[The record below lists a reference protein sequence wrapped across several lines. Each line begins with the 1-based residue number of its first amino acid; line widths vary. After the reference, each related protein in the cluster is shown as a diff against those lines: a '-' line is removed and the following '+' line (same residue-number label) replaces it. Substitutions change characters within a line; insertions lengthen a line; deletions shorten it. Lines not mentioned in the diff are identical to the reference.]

1 MSTNRPHPT
10 NNSMIQTTM
19 RILAS
24 ILVALG
30 FCNASLAQSKLHHA
44 SANYYQAPGY
54 AELVWYLE
62 GRPIP
67 AKVALHRSEMGR
79 PFQRLDVEGFV
90 RAKGDTLTYIFS
102 DSTLQRHYLYS
113 YFVEAYDDS
122 GRVVAAPD
130 TVFLPALD
138 YLEMPMPSSISAI
151 GDSSSNSIRIAWQLP
166 LSDLIKQMTLYR
178 STNSVDG
185 FEQIAILDPRQT
197 DYVDDNAR
205 PATPYFYYF
214 DLEYKMS
221 DVRKRSSSFAS
232 SFVSNDLPPIPDYFT
247 AEATESGVVLRWEHS
262 DPDTR
267 GFWLYRA
274 QSGQT
279 HELMVPLVPAIDT
292 VRVYEFVDLDTLN
305 PSYSYEYTI
314 RAYSKSHVTG
324 TSSDTIMVIP
334 LAPLPQ
340 IPAPLG
346 LTATPDEDLIFVQW
360 QDLESSF
367 ADFMLYQV
375 LRQSGGR
382 SDTLYATNNYFADTS
397 AVRGVA
403 YTYSVRTLNR
413 QFVAGP
419 PSGVVSAM
427 IPFEQP
433 SPPNGLT
440 LRATTSGVLLEWNAS
455 VDTANVE
462 YEVYRVV
469 RGEDPV
475 LVARLNNVFTHTDV
489 TAIRGMTYFYHIV
502 AISADG
508 VRSEPSEEA
517 RIRF

>member
-1 MSTNRPHPT
+1 
-10 NNSMIQTTM
+10 M
-19 RILAS
+19 RIFATL
-24 ILVALG
+24 LVVLG
-30 FCNASLAQSKLHHA
+30 LCHVSMAQSTLHRA

-67 AKVALHRSEMGR
+67 ARVTLHRSEMGR
-79 PFQRLDVEGFV
+79 PFQRLDVEGFT
-90 RAKGDTLTYIFS
+90 RAKGDTLMYIFN
-102 DSTLQRHYLYS
+102 DSTLQRYSLYS

-151 GDSSSNSIRIAWQLP
+151 GDSSSKSIQIAWQLP

-185 FEQIAILDPRQT
+185 FEQIATLDPRQT
-197 DYVDDNAR
+197 EFVDDNVR

-221 DVRKRSSSFAS
+221 DVKKRSSSFAS
-232 SFVSNDLPPIPDYFT
+232 SFVSNDPPPIPDYFT
-247 AEATESGVVLRWEHS
+247 AEATENGVVLRWEHS

-274 QSGQT
+274 QSGMSQ
-279 HELMVPLVPAIDT
+279 ELMVPLVPAVDT
-292 VRVYEFVDLDTLN
+292 VHVYEFVDLDTLN
-305 PSYSYEYTI
+305 PSLSYEYTI
-314 RAYSKSHVTG
+314 RAYSKSHVTSA
-324 TSSDTIMVIP
+324 SSDTLLVLPI
-334 LAPLPQ
+334 APLPQ
-340 IPAPLG
+340 VPAPLG
-346 LTATPDEDLIFVQW
+346 LTVTPDEDLIFVQW
-360 QDLESSF
+360 QDLESSY
-367 ADFMLYQV
+367 ADFVLYQV
-375 LRQSGGR
+375 LRQSGAR
-382 SDTLYATNNYFADTS
+382 SDTLYASNNYIADTS

-403 YTYSVRTLNR
+403 YTYSVRAVNR

-419 PSGVVSAM
+419 PTGEVTAL

-433 SPPNGLT
+433 SPPFGLT
-440 LRATTSGVLLEWNAS
+440 SRTTTSGVRLEWNTS
-455 VDTANVE
+455 NEMPNVD

-469 RGEDPV
+469 RGEDSV
-475 LVARLNNVFTHTDV
+475 LVARLSNVLTYTDT
-489 TAIRGMTYFYHIV
+489 TAIRGQAYFYHVV

-517 RIRF
+517 RIRY